1 MQSPATA
8 ANSTPLD
15 AALLK
20 LLLLQVE
27 LSDWLLELEEL
38 EELEDLEDELPAD
51 DQPMQLS
58 VNE

>member
-1 MQSPATA
+1 MQSPTTA

-15 AALLK
+15 AVLLK

-27 LSDWLLELEEL
+27 LLDWLLELEEL
-38 EELEDLEDELPAD
+38 EDLEEELPAEEL
-51 DQPMQLS
+51 MQLS